1 MPSTELL
8 PGRPQSSGL
17 ARRPK
22 QIRNARVLRYRAL
35 VRPLALHYSRVCRE
49 PLEDLIQVG
58 LLGLLRAAELYDP
71 ARQVPFEAFARP
83 HVRGAILH
91 YLRDAAGCVRLPRR
105 QVELLDRLRVLG
117 REIEARQGRIPG
129 GEELRRALGLS
140 VEQWHTL
147 RQGEQLRRAG
157 SLEMAAEAE
166 GEGASLREPEP
177 SGAGETACPVGVTV
191 EKLLEGLDPSLALLV
206 RQVVLGGW
214 SYRRAARQRQV
225 SPMTARRWVLGALD
239 QLRRQ
244 WEPQAWGALQS

>member
-1 MPSTELL
+1 MSTAAFLAPDPRTALQEQ
-8 PGRPQSSGL
+8 PGQES
-17 ARRPK
+17 
-22 QIRNARVLRYRAL
+22 RNARVLRYRAL
-35 VRPLALHYSRVCRE
+35 VRPLALHYSRLCRE

-71 ARQVPFEAFARP
+71 AREVPFEAFARP

-91 YLRDAAGCVRLPRR
+91 YLRDAAGSVRLPRR

-129 GEELRRALGLS
+129 SEELRRALGLS
-140 VEQWHTL
+140 VEQWHAL

-157 SLEMAAEAE
+157 SLESLGE
-166 GEGASLREPEP
+166 GEGSWGVDSDPPASALPLP
-177 SGAGETACPVGVTV
+177 PAGVTV
-191 EKLLEGLDPSLALLV
+191 ERLLAGLDPSLALLV

-214 SYRRAARQRQV
+214 SYRRAARERQV

-244 WEPQAWGALQS
+244 WEPAACGLAQS

>member
-1 MPSTELL
+1 MPIPEPLSG
-8 PGRPQSSGL
+8 PQRPRALAHKAAQS
-17 ARRPK
+17 
-22 QIRNARVLRYRAL
+22 RNARVLRYRAL
-35 VRPLALHYSRVCRE
+35 VRPLAQHYARLCRE
-49 PLEDLIQVG
+49 PLEDLVQVG
-58 LLGLLRAAELYDP
+58 LLGLLRAAELYEP

-91 YLRDAAGCVRLPRR
+91 YLRDASGCVRLPRR

-117 REIEARQGRIPG
+117 REIEARQGRTPG
-129 GEELRRALGLS
+129 QEELRRALGLTL
-140 VEQWHTL
+140 EQWHAL

-157 SLEMAAEAE
+157 SLEVLAEPESASPAEAE
-166 GEGASLREPEP
+166 PSLGLAS
-177 SGAGETACPVGVTV
+177 ACPVGVTV
-191 EKLLEGLDPSLALLV
+191 EGLLAGLDPALALLV

-244 WEPQAWGALQS
+244 WEPQAWGAVQS